1 MNESR
6 QRLDNNTTRKNMTVT
21 EEQREMSR
29 KSVSDSRTGV
39 QRNGQE
45 KNKFEKYRILSIT
58 HQIPNER
65 SVKVFNKQAAV
76 DFH

>member
-29 KSVSDSRTGV
+29 KSVSDSTTGM
-39 QRNGQE
+39 QRNG
-45 KNKFEKYRILSIT
+45 
-58 HQIPNER
+58 
-65 SVKVFNKQAAV
+65 
-76 DFH
+76 